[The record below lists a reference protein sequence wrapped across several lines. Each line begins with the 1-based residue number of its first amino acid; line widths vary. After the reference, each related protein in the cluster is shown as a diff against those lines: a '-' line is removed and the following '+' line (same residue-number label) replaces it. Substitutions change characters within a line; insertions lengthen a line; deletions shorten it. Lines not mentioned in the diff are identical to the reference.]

1 MLMDFTT
8 SPIRFWMRFDRN
20 QRGWLL
26 REIPKL
32 LSRFGAKN
40 CVWEAGI
47 LHLILEPGGGS
58 APRGPPE
65 NFSMSDRAKSVLIV
79 DDGPLL
85 RQKLS
90 ERLRREGDFDVCGEA
105 GDGQEAI
112 EKAQQLQPDLIIMDL
127 SMPKMNGLDAVRI
140 LRKLIPSI

>member
-1 MLMDFTT
+1 
-8 SPIRFWMRFDRN
+8 
-20 QRGWLL
+20 
-26 REIPKL
+26 
-32 LSRFGAKN
+32 
-40 CVWEAGI
+40 
-47 LHLILEPGGGS
+47 
-58 APRGPPE
+58 
-65 NFSMSDRAKSVLIV
+65 MSDRAKSVLIV

-112 EKAQQLQPDLIIMDL
+112 EKVQQLQPDLIIMDL

-140 LRKLIPSI
+140 LRKLIPSIPIIVFSNYSDAFVKKLALSLGVTAVISKSQNISVLLSAARGLFLQRAG